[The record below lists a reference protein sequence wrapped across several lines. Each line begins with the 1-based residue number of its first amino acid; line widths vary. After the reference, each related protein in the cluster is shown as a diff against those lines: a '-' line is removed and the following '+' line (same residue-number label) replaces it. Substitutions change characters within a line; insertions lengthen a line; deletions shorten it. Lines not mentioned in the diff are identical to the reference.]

1 MSVFSIL
8 GSQRKRILF
17 REIRTA
23 RLIRAT
29 QRDSFTSIA
38 FIELKYLVE
47 IEGINSYL
55 DKESFCLCNFTMH
68 VKLVTI
74 EITDMCTLYQR
85 IKFPVNAPNAAH
97 VTDHSVRRV
106 TP

>member
-17 REIRTA
+17 REISEIRTT
-23 RLIRAT
+23 RFIRAT

-68 VKLVTI
+68 VKLVTS
-74 EITDMCTLYQR
+74 R
-85 IKFPVNAPNAAH
+85 
-97 VTDHSVRRV
+97 
-106 TP
+106 